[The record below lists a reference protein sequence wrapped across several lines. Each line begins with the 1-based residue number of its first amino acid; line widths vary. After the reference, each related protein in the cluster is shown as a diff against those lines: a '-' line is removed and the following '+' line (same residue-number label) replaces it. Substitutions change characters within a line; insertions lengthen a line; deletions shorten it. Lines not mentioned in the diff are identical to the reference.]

1 MTIDEMI
8 KYCEADN
15 EMYAPVTE
23 PGKRTPMDCIIAALR
38 AGQEMRDEID
48 AWWEAG
54 TSDTRGLY
62 EASNA
67 WDAATAEEVKE

>member
-8 KYCEADN
+8 EFLQGCAQVGQPEFSQI
-15 EMYAPVTE
+15 E
-23 PGKRTPMDCIIAALR
+23 AALR

-67 WDAATAEEVKE
+67 WDAATKKGEG